1 MGFFDLFKQP
11 DINKGIEDYTADAG
25 AVLLDVRTPEEYRAF
40 CTRWKLTPAFA
51 AHGGSYAVV
60 AHAKA
65 EAEQAEIQL
74 GGVSVTDGTVK
85 LLLRERFSG
94 SGADCA
100 AYVLT
105 VPVDAS
111 VTALETEPLY
121 LAEEVGK

>member
-1 MGFFDLFKQP
+1 M
-11 DINKGIEDYTADAG
+11 TA
-25 AVLLDVRTPEEYRAF
+25 EEYRAF